1 MAIIP
6 WKPFSDME
14 RFFEDEDRWMPIV
27 PMRKLLAPSMDI
39 YQTKDD
45 VVVEMPLAGI
55 SPEKVDITI
64 ENDVITVKGE
74 MEEKKEVKHED
85 YYKKEIR
92 RGSFVRQAA
101 LPVAVKGEE
110 AKAESRNGLLKITI
124 PKSEKAKP
132 KKIAIKIANETKE

>member
-6 WKPFSDME
+6 WKPFSDVE
-14 RFFEDEDRWMPIV
+14 RFFEDEDSWMPIIPV
-27 PMRKLLAPSMDI
+27 RKFLAPSMDI
-39 YQTKDD
+39 YQTKDE
-45 VVVEMPLAGI
+45 VVVEMPLAGV
-55 SPEKVDITI
+55 SPDKVDITI

-92 RGSFVRQAA
+92 RGSFVRQAS
-101 LPVAVKGEE
+101 LPVSVKGE
-110 AKAESRNGLLKITI
+110 AALAESRNGMLKITI

-132 KKIAIKIANETKE
+132 KKIAVKINKEK